1 MSKGHKRQ
9 IRARQ
14 VSICVYSCHYS
25 NCTNDMEQLPKLPP
39 SDEELVRKT
48 LDDKRFFAVLV
59 DRYEAKLRR
68 YITRLGVRDPEDQLD
83 VLQEIFLKTYRN
95 LNGFDTSLQFSS
107 WIYRIAHN
115 EAVSWYRKKNVRPE
129 GHLIADSEE
138 LISFLSAKEDTQE
151 VVFDKHIN
159 AQVVNDALM
168 KIDEKYREVIILRFF
183 EHKEYEEISD
193 ILKIPVGSVGTLL
206 HRGKK
211 QLAHALNHDAVR
223 I

>member
-1 MSKGHKRQ
+1 MK
-9 IRARQ
+9 
-14 VSICVYSCHYS
+14 
-25 NCTNDMEQLPKLPP
+25 QLPQLPP
-39 SDEELVRKT
+39 SDEELVRMT
-48 LDDKRFFAVLV
+48 LENKSYFGDLV
-59 DRYEAKLRR
+59 DRYQAKLTR
-68 YITRLGVRDPEDQLD
+68 YIARLGVLNNDDQLD
-83 VLQEIFLKTYRN
+83 VLQDIFLKTYKN

-115 EAVSWYRKKNVRPE
+115 EAVSWYRRKNVRPE

-138 LISFLSAKEDTQE
+138 IISFLSAKTESADE
-151 VVFDKHIN
+151 VFDKTVN
-159 AQVVNDALM
+159 ANLVNDALQ
-168 KIDEKYREVIILRFF
+168 KIDDRYREVIILRFF

-211 QLAHALNHDAVR
+211 QLATVLNPKTIR